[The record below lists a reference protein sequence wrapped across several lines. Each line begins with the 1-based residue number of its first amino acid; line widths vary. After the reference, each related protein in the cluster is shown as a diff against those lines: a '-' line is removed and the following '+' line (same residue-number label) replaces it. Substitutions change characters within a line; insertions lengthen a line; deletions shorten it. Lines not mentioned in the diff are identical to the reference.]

1 MCVCV
6 RARVCM
12 YTHWIF
18 LTLLMLLV
26 SSLDILDCCGHK
38 RATWGIRNKLRLESA
53 GCSLLNSDW
62 LVRPPL
68 FLCCVGCSTNHLL
81 FPVPGRRGTRE
92 EGRGFQRAVPWGVMG
107 QRSRKRIGTLG
118 PLRGWG
124 FFSPS
129 FPPTFAPIRLTTC
142 LVGTRDV
149 SVHIALIWLAVETLP
164 RVEPGLKD
172 GGQLTHEPFPL
183 RRYYKKLDFSPWWLQ
198 NDRWACRA
206 LKQEWGTVHS
216 QTARPAL
223 LMHSAATEER
233 PRCGWNISGKG
244 Y

>member
-124 FFSPS
+124 FF
-129 FPPTFAPIRLTTC
+129 
-142 LVGTRDV
+142 
-149 SVHIALIWLAVETLP
+149 
-164 RVEPGLKD
+164 
-172 GGQLTHEPFPL
+172 FPL
-183 RRYYKKLDFSPWWLQ
+183 LPSNLCPYSSHDLPCWDTGCQCTYCVDLTC
-198 NDRWACRA
+198 CRN
-206 LKQEWGTVHS
+206 
-216 QTARPAL
+216 
-223 LMHSAATEER
+223 SAEGRAW
-233 PRCGWNISGKG
+233 P
-244 Y
+244 